1 MKRRLYFVLAILV
14 GVAFVLGIQWLV
26 SNGIIMVEEKQT
38 QSVAEFR
45 VAFIGDQG
53 HGVNSFAVLELI
65 KDEVHRWC
73 YIREILITMMILT
86 NGIE

>member
-26 SNGIIMVEEKQT
+26 SDGIIMVEEKQT

-45 VAFIGDQG
+45 VAFIGDQVMAQ
-53 HGVNSFAVLELI
+53 HHFQF
-65 KDEVHRWC
+65 
-73 YIREILITMMILT
+73 
-86 NGIE
+86 